1 MCWIVSLHQRFLFL
15 VIDVY
20 TTSQTYLMEIEH
32 SYTVTLFAILF
43 QVRKENE
50 WCEEK

>member
-1 MCWIVSLHQRFLFL
+1 MLL
-15 VIDVY
+15 VIDVDNV
-20 TTSQTYLMEIEH
+20 SQSYLMEIEH

>member
-1 MCWIVSLHQRFLFL
+1 MLL
-15 VIDVY
+15 VIDVD
-20 TTSQTYLMEIEH
+20 TVSQNYLMEIEH
-32 SYTVTLFAILF
+32 SYIVTLFAIPF